1 VSLFICPLISLS
13 VAAVSLDI
21 WTLLSDFSSA
31 GQCCLHYSVQ
41 SSGFTI
47 VKLAMSILAGFIFVF
62 LALPCQ
68 TLLSGALILTVG
80 RNIGHCGCNFL
91 MVNAGLL
98 SPLEGFC
105 LEFFWLVLPFSNGL
119 ITLGLT
125 SSIVTL
131 ISILHLAETVVPS
144 ICHVAIEL
152 LYQAFYPSIY
162 LPMWF
167 CLFLLAGLL
176 NLAGIITY
184 SFTATGHIALT

>member
-1 VSLFICPLISLS
+1 VPRPSNRIIGLHFGIQLAFAFHRRLPCVLPSDQLILVSLFICPLISLS

-91 MVNAGLL
+91 MVNCLDLQAAAWPFNGRLVGLDVTWFGDRL
-98 SPLEGFC
+98 HFRPLPCAFIEP
-105 LEFFWLVLPFSNGL
+105 FWPAVLLCPTNG
-119 ITLGLT
+119 
-125 SSIVTL
+125 
-131 ISILHLAETVVPS
+131 
-144 ICHVAIEL
+144 
-152 LYQAFYPSIY
+152 
-162 LPMWF
+162 
-167 CLFLLAGLL
+167 
-176 NLAGIITY
+176 
-184 SFTATGHIALT
+184 